1 MAVEANVF
9 GVVGFQADQQALAV
23 GAVEH
28 CAHQLFGVSPALTGG
43 AHRQID
49 DVQAVFVQLVGP
61 AAVEVVSAAQEVE
74 EGFQRRVVLNQK
86 GVGLE
91 GAVQLLG
98 KVLEGVVRLGLI
110 RDDDDA
116 VQIFVDGVDLAV
128 VQHLIQVAAEQLRQ
142 QLFPSVLVG
151 DQLLIE
157 RVAHKALGQKRDQFG
172 FILLCY
178 PI

>member
-1 MAVEANVF
+1 MGLWVSRLTSRPLRSA
-9 GVVGFQADQQALAV
+9 QSSTALISCLAYP
-23 GAVEH
+23 
-28 CAHQLFGVSPALTGG
+28 PALTGG

-98 KVLEGVVRLGLI
+98 KILEGIVRLGLI

-116 VQIFVDGVDLAV
+116 VQISLTA
-128 VQHLIQVAAEQLRQ
+128 
-142 QLFPSVLVG
+142 
-151 DQLLIE
+151 
-157 RVAHKALGQKRDQFG
+157 
-172 FILLCY
+172 
-178 PI
+178 